1 MALEKANIIK
11 GVSFAL
17 ILIIAA
23 IGGYFYID
31 NTLKNVII
39 DNPTTAEISVKID
52 ETEYKIPAKSNVTAK
67 IGYGKH
73 TASLNGENVGE
84 FDHQRDDIITLFDK
98 VFELKHSIVNPTE
111 MPYVL
116 DTHMYGGSGSNGI
129 EPKILEGLYI
139 SHREH
144 FWHYTLGEKAPSSI
158 STGRRGGSSTIY
170 KRQIWRFEDY
180 AKEYGIDIEAA
191 LSEMADEE

>member
-84 FDHQRDDIITLFDK
+84 FDHQRDDMVVLFDK
-98 VFELKHSIVNPTE
+98 IFELKHSVLNPTKQDYILE
-111 MPYVL
+111 TLV
-116 DTHMYGGSGSNGI
+116 YGGTSI
-129 EPKILEGLYI
+129 PDPKVINDLYI
-139 SHREH
+139 SQRDNH
-144 FWHYTLGEKAPSSI
+144 WHYAIDETAPTTITSK
-158 STGRRGGSSTIY
+158 RRGSITKY
-170 KRQIWRFEDY
+170 KIWRSEDFT
-180 AKEYGIDIEAA
+180 KEYGVNIEEIF
-191 LSEMADEE
+191 SEMNDEE